1 VAIETILLLM
11 LVFGFVAR
19 FLLINGLGNM
29 LIIISLFC
37 LAILFTSYSWSYYTA
52 AKPRSSQLLLL
63 LTSTVCYV
71 FFLVVALFKI
81 MHWPLPLGTFADISF
96 ILLALLTLGWYSR
109 QFFIHKNS
117 KYFFIFL
124 CTCLLTGYAL
134 LLFLGMSQHPF
145 VAGNIYNIPVL
156 IVFGA
161 VLLYFYKH
169 TLFRALAVFLLGY
182 YLLAFPYLLMPNKGV
197 IEHVYGYNPEFVELY
212 NQTYSN
218 PDNNAQW
225 KQLLEYEH
233 KARNF

>member
-1 VAIETILLLM
+1 
-11 LVFGFVAR
+11 
-19 FLLINGLGNM
+19 
-29 LIIISLFC
+29 
-37 LAILFTSYSWSYYTA
+37 
-52 AKPRSSQLLLL
+52 
-63 LTSTVCYV
+63 
-71 FFLVVALFKI
+71 
-81 MHWPLPLGTFADISF
+81 
-96 ILLALLTLGWYSR
+96 
-109 QFFIHKNS
+109 
-117 KYFFIFL
+117 
-124 CTCLLTGYAL
+124 
-134 LLFLGMSQHPF
+134 
-145 VAGNIYNIPVL
+145 VL